1 MSKHG
6 QTFLDR
12 YMVFIVILIG
22 VAMLLVMFGDLFWE
36 RTQQDDPAAQAALEK
51 RIRPVGRVA
60 LDGEPESA
68 PATAPAPAS
77 AAEISAEPAPPAEAI
92 PEPAADPVAAT
103 EPDGQAVYQNA
114 CIACHAT
121 GAGGAPLLGD
131 TAAWPDRIA
140 QGRDVLVDHAINGFT
155 GSAGVMLPKAGRAD
169 LSDEEVTAA
178 VDYMIAKIGEN

>member
-36 RTQQDDPAAQAALEK
+36 RTQQDDPAAQAALEE

-60 LDGEPESA
+60 LDGEPVIAPTLPAAA
-68 PATAPAPAS
+68 PATVPTPDQEPAS
-77 AAEISAEPAPPAEAI
+77 
-92 PEPAADPVAAT
+92 DTAAT
-103 EPDGQAVYQNA
+103 ETVGQAAYQSA
-114 CIACHAT
+114 CFACHAT
-121 GAGGAPLLGD
+121 GAGGAPLLDD

-169 LSDEEVTAA
+169 LSDEEVAAA
-178 VDYMIAKIGEN
+178 VDYMIAKIGGN